1 MTNKLLDNQW
11 YGIVIN
17 IGNTWE
23 QYSIN
28 VWEKH
33 INDADAKLQR
43 IFNETMAFYPEE
55 VTVYNFTVNKSPSYL
70 TNIKVYT
77 STIEE
82 EKQSNDLLSYFTP
95 NADQI
100 IILDNADSILK
111 IPYIGKQ
118 R

>member
-1 MTNKLLDNQW
+1 MI
-11 YGIVIN
+11 YISIPVIPF
-17 IGNTWE
+17 ITHAV
-23 QYSIN
+23 Y
-28 VWEKH
+28 
-33 INDADAKLQR
+33 
-43 IFNETMAFYPEE
+43 E